1 VIGHAI
7 GLAARRARRLVALL
21 ALAAGVAAPAPAKA
35 WDPSTTH
42 LGMLER
48 SALDSAMHLR
58 WMESSLLRRGLFTA
72 LRLDPER
79 LSPAML
85 RTLRLAVRAA
95 HAASGAE
102 VLGGPGACPGAS
114 APEAAR
120 AGCVEGEKW
129 ETTALG
135 WLQLGVVVET
145 VPTERLLHH
154 FVDRTDP
161 AAERWSDDDLPR
173 AVLRGKHADAG
184 GTLAA
189 RATGGAFEGSGRSAI
204 AWLEDA
210 RDPWAP
216 PALVEHLRR
225 ASLAA
230 TQAEREHHL
239 VLALLCTGALLHV
252 MQDLSVPAHARGDVT
267 AMFLPL
273 SEIQGD
279 RGLPLQELARDE
291 YGRGG
296 LPVPVALS
304 PRPAEAVQR
313 GTPRAPSLRAHVLG
327 HESYAGLV
335 QEAGRRFFSESSLPG
350 ARRVGAE
357 LDPQQAA
364 AVVLEGAVLD
374 PVEREGARLSGWPAE
389 RGYLV
394 GGNGLPLA
402 AYRVDEDGLVRL
414 WLDRR
419 VYRVQMQQL
428 IPIGVDAGRSVL
440 DLVYAAWPAM
450 TVDRPGR
457 SVAITPGA
465 AWKSAMLRVL
475 VEDGSGQR
483 QLRSEVVLQGEATH
497 RVVDV
502 WPADIAEGSRVV
514 LVLHNPAGVLPAVVE
529 QVVDPRE
536 APKAAEGERAQAVP
550 RPRAQPPSTRKS
562 DAAPP
567 RRAVGEAQATP
578 SNPAKEAA
586 PEGAAAVPAEGD
598 ATDPGEP

>member
-1 VIGHAI
+1 
-7 GLAARRARRLVALL
+7 
-21 ALAAGVAAPAPAKA
+21 
-35 WDPSTTH
+35 
-42 LGMLER
+42 
-48 SALDSAMHLR
+48 
-58 WMESSLLRRGLFTA
+58 
-72 LRLDPER
+72 
-79 LSPAML
+79 
-85 RTLRLAVRAA
+85 
-95 HAASGAE
+95 
-102 VLGGPGACPGAS
+102 
-114 APEAAR
+114 
-120 AGCVEGEKW
+120 
-129 ETTALG
+129 
-135 WLQLGVVVET
+135 
-145 VPTERLLHH
+145 
-154 FVDRTDP
+154 
-161 AAERWSDDDLPR
+161 
-173 AVLRGKHADAG
+173 
-184 GTLAA
+184 
-189 RATGGAFEGSGRSAI
+189 
-204 AWLEDA
+204 
-210 RDPWAP
+210 
-216 PALVEHLRR
+216 
-225 ASLAA
+225 
-230 TQAEREHHL
+230 
-239 VLALLCTGALLHV
+239 
-252 MQDLSVPAHARGDVT
+252 
-267 AMFLPL
+267 
-273 SEIQGD
+273 
-279 RGLPLQELARDE
+279 
-291 YGRGG
+291 
-296 LPVPVALS
+296 
-304 PRPAEAVQR
+304 
-313 GTPRAPSLRAHVLG
+313 
-327 HESYAGLV
+327 
-335 QEAGRRFFSESSLPG
+335 
-350 ARRVGAE
+350 
-357 LDPQQAA
+357 
-364 AVVLEGAVLD
+364 
-374 PVEREGARLSGWPAE
+374 
-389 RGYLV
+389 V